1 MKLQFIDKQE
11 IPHILQLQPANHV
24 YLRHKRG
31 RKTTRLVRK
40 KHSGRISEIQRRIAN
55 HDRLLQK
62 TLLEVEE
69 VISTGSST
77 ILQTLETNIIEFGT
91 QLSNDDMGKKAMTQ
105 FSGSVRDFIS
115 GLHERQ
121 FEPATV
127 IVGINAACVT
137 LFISLESELS
147 DYCTDENNKYDQTAL
162 VKDLGELHTWL
173 DAEITSLQTAIE
185 VMLNRPSLKELSVNG
200 VSYNS
205 FIRMPH
211 GLLDGPEQ
219 TDEETTPITIG
230 IEAKA

>member
-1 MKLQFIDKQE
+1 MKLQFIDNQE

-31 RKTTRLVRK
+31 RKTTRLVKK
-40 KHSGRISEIQRRIAN
+40 KHYGRISEIQRRISN
-55 HDRLLQK
+55 HDRLLEK

-69 VISTGSST
+69 VINTVSSA
-77 ILQTLETNIIEFGT
+77 ILQTLETSMIGLGT
-91 QLSNDDMGKKAMTQ
+91 QLSNDDICTKAMTQ

-121 FEPATV
+121 FDPATV
-127 IVGINAACVT
+127 IVGINAASVS
-137 LFISLESELS
+137 LFISLDSELS
-147 DYCTDENNKYDQTAL
+147 DYCGGQNNTYDQAAL
-162 VKDLGELHTWL
+162 VKDLQELHTWL

-185 VMLNRPSLKELSVNG
+185 VMLNRPSLRELSVNG

-211 GLLDGPEQ
+211 GLLDGPEE
-219 TDEETTPITIG
+219 TTEETTPITIG